1 MLDVISGAG
10 GIITIIIVVLI
21 GVAVAALQLWVFFA
35 VFKALCS
42 IVAETVVDATKEIMT
57 HKAALQNGTINL
69 ENQMEE

>member
-1 MLDVISGAG
+1 MLDVISGVG

-21 GVAVAALQLWVFFA
+21 GVAVAALLLWVFFA

-42 IVAETVVDATKEIMT
+42 IVAETVVDATKEIMN